1 MILRKYMSMLGIGSA
16 KIDLQL
22 PKNEYA
28 PGENVSGT
36 FLIEGGTIEQQ
47 IKRIE
52 CDLVMTTP
60 PDGTEEVI
68 GTSTILTSQTIES
81 EESNRL
87 EFNFQLPEDIPASVP
102 GRLFQFKTRLI
113 FNEGVKS
120 ADLDK
125 IMITQP

>member
-22 PKNEYA
+22 PKHEYT
-28 PGENVSGT
+28 PGENVTGT

-60 PDGTEEVI
+60 FSEKEEVI
-68 GTSTILTSQTIES
+68 GTSTILSTKVIES
-81 EESNRL
+81 EETNRMD
-87 EFNFQLPEDIPASVP
+87 FNFQLPEDIPCSAP
-102 GRLFQFKTRLI
+102 ERTFQFKTRLI

-120 ADLDK
+120 ADLDQ
-125 IMITQP
+125 IIITD

>member
-1 MILRKYMSMLGIGSA
+1 MSMLGIGSA

-22 PKNEYA
+22 PKHEYA
-28 PGENVSGT
+28 PGENVNGT

-52 CDLVMTTP
+52 CDLVMTTLT
-60 PDGTEEVI
+60 DETEEVI
-68 GTSTILTSQTIES
+68 DSATILTSQTIES
-81 EESNRL
+81 EETNRM
-87 EFNFQLPEDIPASVP
+87 EFNFRLPEDIPASTP
-102 GRLFQFKTRLI
+102 ERTFQFKTRLI

-125 IMITQP
+125 IVITH

>member
-22 PKNEYA
+22 PKHQYA
-28 PGENVSGT
+28 PGENVTGIY
-36 FLIEGGTIEQQ
+36 LIEGGTIEQQ

-52 CDLVMTTP
+52 CDLVMTTHS
-60 PDGTEEVI
+60 DKKEDVI
-68 GTSTILTSQTIES
+68 GTSTILSTQVIQSEQT
-81 EESNRL
+81 NRMD
-87 EFNFQLPEDIPASVP
+87 FHFQLPEDIPCSTSDCT
-102 GRLFQFKTRLI
+102 FQFKTRLI

-125 IMITQP
+125 IIITN

>member
-22 PKNEYA
+22 PKLQYT
-28 PGENVSGT
+28 PGENVSGI

-52 CDLVMTTP
+52 CDLVMTSP
-60 PDGTEEVI
+60 EDDKEEVI
-68 GTSTILTSQTIES
+68 GTATILSTKVIES
-81 EESNRL
+81 EETNKMD
-87 EFNFQLPEDIPASVP
+87 FNFQLPEDIPCSAP
-102 GRLFQFKTRLI
+102 DRIFQFKTRLI

-125 IMITQP
+125 ITIIR

>member
-22 PKNEYA
+22 PKHEYT
-28 PGENVSGT
+28 PGENVNGT
-36 FLIEGGTIEQQ
+36 FLIEGGTIDQQ

-52 CDLVMTTP
+52 CDLVMITLT
-60 PDGTEEVI
+60 DEQEEVI
-68 GTSTILTSQTIES
+68 DSATILTSQTIES
-81 EESNRL
+81 EETNRM
-87 EFNFQLPEDIPASVP
+87 EFNFQLPENIPASTP
-102 GRLFQFKTRLI
+102 ERTFQFKTRLI

-125 IMITQP
+125 ITITY

>member
-22 PKNEYA
+22 PKHEYA

-52 CDLVMTTP
+52 CDLVMTTLT
-60 PDGTEEVI
+60 DETEEVI
-68 GTSTILTSQTIES
+68 DSATILTSQTIES
-81 EESNRL
+81 EETNRM
-87 EFNFQLPEDIPASVP
+87 EFNFQLPKDIPASTP
-102 GRLFQFKTRLI
+102 ERTFQFKTRLI

-125 IMITQP
+125 ITIIQ

>member
-22 PKNEYA
+22 PKHEYA
-28 PGENVSGT
+28 PGENVTGT

-47 IKRIE
+47 IRRIE

-60 PDGTEEVI
+60 FEEKEEVI
-68 GTSTILTSQTIES
+68 GTSTILSTKVIES
-81 EESNRL
+81 EETNRMD
-87 EFNFQLPEDIPASVP
+87 FHFQLPEDIPCSTP
-102 GRLFQFKTRLI
+102 ERIFQFKTRLI

-125 IMITQP
+125 IIITH